1 MAGAQILQGQIMNTM
16 KAIGYKQAGDIERA
30 DSLVDITLPTPI
42 ATGRDQ
48 GCLSQPNRHKSSLR
62 SCRQSPQ

>member
-1 MAGAQILQGQIMNTM
+1 MNMM
-16 KAIGYKQAGDIERA
+16 KAIGYKQAGGDIERA
-30 DSLVDITLPTPI
+30 DSLVDTTLLAPI

-62 SCRQSPQ
+62 CCRQSPQ

>member
-1 MAGAQILQGQIMNTM
+1 MNTM

-62 SCRQSPQ
+62 CCRQSPQ